1 MSGRRYYVIME
12 GEQEVIMEE
21 KKCLSTVRRLRTYL
35 GVFYLIM
42 LWGAYAHIMVEVN
55 IQRHFKIP
63 IHSFFRDI
71 WPGIGPFP
79 KLYIVLV
86 LYITLHMAVVA
97 SWAFFRHRR
106 GQNGL

>member
-1 MSGRRYYVIME
+1 ME

-35 GVFYLIM
+35 GVFYLVM
-42 LWGAYAHIMVEVN
+42 LWGVYAHIMVEVN
-55 IQRHFKIP
+55 IQRHFKVP

-71 WPGIGPFP
+71 WPGIGPFA

-97 SWAFFRHRR
+97 GWALLRRRHGRTAS
-106 GQNGL
+106 